1 MECCICLEQATHE
14 MKCSTCMSSVV
25 CHNCFTSIETDTSD
39 EYIYVDKNCPICRAA
54 YIPNKLSNIVNHFL
68 HLNQGVS
75 SHTNKITKII
85 RREQYDILDEL
96 SQELN
101 EIYTIFLN
109 NKNNGWEC
117 SCCQQEHSET
127 TEFCRS
133 ESCPRGEGEGFNGFT
148 SVQLKNISEIMKTRI
163 NLLSNKMPL
172 YNNIIIGREGMFFL
186 SAELLSLIDKHIG
199 YCIYPTKRT
208 NCFRKNRI
216 HIIAGSKKV
225 TFQKDNNE
233 LITLRD
239 IMNFLNKKAF
249 IHRLWD
255 YNLVEYGEDYDGEE
269 DYIYRICKARDPNTI
284 YLEMMCSEYMD
295 DHGLEWGAEPVFRN
309 YPEL

>member
-14 MKCSTCMSSVV
+14 MKCSTCMGGVV
-25 CHNCFTSIETDTSD
+25 CHNCFTSIETDTSN
-39 EYIYVDKNCPICRAA
+39 EYIYGDKNCPICRSA
-54 YIPNKLSNIVNHFL
+54 YIPHKVSSIVNHFL

-85 RREQYDILDEL
+85 RHEQNNILDEL

-101 EIYTIFLN
+101 EIYN
-109 NKNNGWEC
+109 
-117 SCCQQEHSET
+117 S
-127 TEFCRS
+127 
-133 ESCPRGEGEGFNGFT
+133 FT
-148 SVQLKNISEIMKTRI
+148 SIQLKNISVIMKTRI

-172 YNNIIIGREGMFFL
+172 YSSIILGRESMFLL

-199 YCIYPTKRT
+199 YCIYPKKRT

-255 YNLVEYGEDYDGEE
+255 YNLVEYGEDYDGEQ
-269 DYIYRICKARDPNTI
+269 DCIFRICKARDPNTI
-284 YLEMMCSEYMD
+284 YLEMICSEPTD
-295 DHGLEWGAEPVFRN
+295 DFSFHWGIDPIFRN